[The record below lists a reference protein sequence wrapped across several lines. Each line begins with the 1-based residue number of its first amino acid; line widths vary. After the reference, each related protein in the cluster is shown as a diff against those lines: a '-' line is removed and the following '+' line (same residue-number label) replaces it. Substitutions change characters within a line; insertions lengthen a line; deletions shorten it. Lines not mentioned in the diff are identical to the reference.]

1 MHFFKAYLPFI
12 IVVNCLP
19 FVLIAQPAISS
30 FSPING
36 SIGNAIVINGVNF
49 SPTLSNNIVF
59 FGATKANVFA
69 ASSTSLSVGV
79 PVGATYGPIT
89 VLNIT
94 TGLAGSSL
102 MNFNP
107 TFTPSKTAI
116 AGGDL
121 KPKIDF
127 GTANGT
133 ASIAT
138 GDLDGDGR
146 TDAIA
151 INYNSNSVSV
161 FRNTAVPGTISSAS
175 FAARQDFTTGI
186 QPILV
191 AVGDMDGD
199 SRLDIVAANL
209 SDNTV
214 SVLRNTTSGG
224 VLSFAGKVDF
234 ATGASPRSVAIGD
247 INGDGRPD
255 LVVANAGSN
264 TLSIL
269 RNTSST
275 GTINFAEKLDY
286 TAGVNAYSV
295 AIGDIDGDG
304 RRDIAVNNYNDNT
317 VSVFRNTS
325 TGGAIS
331 FAAKI
336 DYTTGTNPQAVAF
349 GDIDGDAKPDM
360 VIANV
365 TSNNMS
371 IFRNTSV
378 SGSVNFAARVDYTTG
393 TQPTMVAFGD
403 FDADSKP
410 DIALSNY
417 GSNTL
422 SVFRNISAGGVIG
435 LSAKID
441 FTTGNSP
448 QSITIGDIDGDKK
461 PDVLT
466 ANWSSNNI
474 SVLRSTNNDATL
486 ISLTSNAGIISPA
499 FSTNTTDYSL
509 NVISATNSIR
519 VTSQTNDNNSSIQIR
534 INGGTY
540 AIVASGSPSSPLP
553 LNAGVNTIE
562 VLVTA
567 EDGATTRTYTIVVTR
582 GIPGISSFSPM
593 KAKPGDAVTITGTN
607 FNTTPANNIVFFGAV
622 RAGVTA
628 ASPTSL
634 TVTVP
639 IGATYGPVSVLN
651 TDGNLS
657 CASLN
662 SFNPT
667 YRPAKSNITGSDFIG
682 KTDFTTGTNPYA
694 IAIGDLDGDGKPDLV
709 VANLGSNNVSVYRNT
724 AAGGSIGNGSFAAKV
739 DLATGNSP
747 YSIAIGDLD
756 GDGKSDLAITNIN
769 SSTVSV
775 FRNTSTSG
783 SITSGS
789 FANRVDFGTGLGPIS
804 VAIVDVDGD
813 GKPDLAVANT
823 GSNTVSVLRNTSTS
837 GSITA
842 NSFLTRVDF
851 PTGNTPYAV
860 GVGDLDGD
868 GKPDLAVPNYNANT
882 VSILRSTAVTGRITA
897 SSFAAKVDFTTGST
911 PNSVAI
917 GDYDGDGKPDLAIA
931 NYNSNSV
938 SVLRNTSSIG
948 SIGISSFADK
958 IDFTTGLRPLSVTI
972 GDLDGNGKP
981 DMAVA
986 NIFSNSVS
994 IFRNTASSGSIGT
1007 GSFAAK
1013 VDFET
1018 GSLPVAVAIGDLNGD
1033 GKPDLVSTNTDANT
1047 LSVLPNADIPIPAIT
1062 SFSPISAR
1070 PGDTVILTG
1079 RGFNSSVS
1087 NNIVFFGATRAT
1099 VTAATANN
1107 VTVTVPAGATYAPIS
1122 LLNTD
1127 VAWSCYS
1134 LTNFT
1139 PTYSPPKTKITKSD
1153 FSPRQN
1159 FSTGNNPHAIAI
1171 SDLDGDG
1178 KPDLVV
1184 ANAGSNT
1191 ISVYRN
1197 TSTGG
1202 TIGTGSFAARVDF
1215 ATGISPESIAIGD
1228 LDGDG
1233 KPDLAVTNFNS
1244 NSVSVFRNTG
1254 SAGSFTSGSFATR
1267 VDFSTGDNSYPYS
1280 VAIADLDSDGKL
1292 DLAVTNIYSNII
1304 SLFRNTAVSGSITT
1318 GSFAAKVDFGTG
1330 NRPTSVAIGD
1340 LDGDGKPDLA
1350 VTNSGNSISDVFSV
1364 SVFRNTSVFGSIA
1377 SNSFAARVDFG
1388 TPNFPRT
1395 VAIGDLD
1402 GDGKPDLAVAGTGV
1416 SIFRNTASNGNITS
1430 SSFDPRVDF
1439 ATFPGPYSIA
1449 IGDLDGDGKP
1459 DLAIAC
1465 ITFFENAISVFR
1477 NTANTGSITTGS
1489 FDARVDFAG
1498 SGGPYSI
1505 AIGDLDG
1512 DGNPEMAT
1520 ANSSINQAGGANTFS
1535 VYRNNIVYTFTGSGN
1550 WDNAANWSG
1559 SVIPPSTVPANVQ
1572 ILINPA
1578 GAGECILNVPV
1589 TVPASSSITVAT
1601 GKRFMIQGNLTIS
1614 NQ

>member
-1 MHFFKAYLPFI
+1 LLFSHNNPFIFEKNLLNKLFMQLFKAYLFFTF
-12 IVVNCLP
+12 VVICLP

-36 SIGNAIVINGVNF
+36 GVGNAIVINGVNF
-49 SPTLSNNIVF
+49 SPTPSNNIVF

-69 ASSTSLSVGV
+69 ASSTSLSVEV

-127 GTANGT
+127 GTTNGP

-161 FRNTAVPGTISSAS
+161 FRNTAVAGTISSAS

-214 SVLRNTTSGG
+214 SILRNTTSGG

-255 LVVANAGSN
+255 LVVANSGSN

-275 GTINFAEKLDY
+275 GTINFAGRLDY
-286 TAGVNAYSV
+286 TAGINAYSV

-393 TQPTMVAFGD
+393 THPTMVAFGD

-486 ISLTSNAGIISPA
+486 ISLTSNAGSISPA

-519 VTSQTNDNNSSIQIR
+519 VTSQTNDNKASIQIR

-540 AIVASGSPSSPLP
+540 ATVASGSPSSPLP

-593 KAKPGDAVTITGTN
+593 KARPGDAVTITGTN

-628 ASPTSL
+628 SSPTSL
-634 TVTVP
+634 NVIVP

-667 YRPAKSNITGSDFIG
+667 YSPAKSNITGSDFIG
-682 KTDFTTGTNPYA
+682 KTDFTTGTKPYA

-709 VANLGSNNVSVYRNT
+709 VANLISNNVSVYRNT

-739 DLATGNSP
+739 DLATGNGP

-769 SSTVSV
+769 SSSVSV

-783 SITSGS
+783 SISFASKLDFNTGTWPVSVAICDLDGDGRPDLVVANQISNTVPVLRNTSTSGS
-789 FANRVDFGTGLGPIS
+789 ISFASKVDFSTGTSPQSLAIGDVDGDGRPDLAVANNGNNTVSVLRNTSTIGKVSFATKVDFATGTQPS
-804 VAIVDVDGD
+804 FVAIGDVDADGKPDLAVANQGSSMVSVLRNTSVSGAVSFATKVDFSSGRLPQSLAIGDADGD
-813 GKPDLAVANT
+813 GKPDLAVANLND
-823 GSNTVSVLRNTSTS
+823 NTVSVLRNTSVS
-837 GSITA
+837 GS
-842 NSFLTRVDF
+842 V
-851 PTGNTPYAV
+851 
-860 GVGDLDGD
+860 
-868 GKPDLAVPNYNANT
+868 
-882 VSILRSTAVTGRITA
+882 
-897 SSFAAKVDFTTGST
+897 
-911 PNSVAI
+911 
-917 GDYDGDGKPDLAIA
+917 
-931 NYNSNSV
+931 
-938 SVLRNTSSIG
+938 
-948 SIGISSFADK
+948 SFAD
-958 IDFTTGLRPLSVTI
+958 
-972 GDLDGNGKP
+972 
-981 DMAVA
+981 
-986 NIFSNSVS
+986 
-994 IFRNTASSGSIGT
+994 
-1007 GSFAAK
+1007 
-1013 VDFET
+1013 
-1018 GSLPVAVAIGDLNGD
+1018 
-1033 GKPDLVSTNTDANT
+1033 
-1047 LSVLPNADIPIPAIT
+1047 
-1062 SFSPISAR
+1062 
-1070 PGDTVILTG
+1070 
-1079 RGFNSSVS
+1079 
-1087 NNIVFFGATRAT
+1087 
-1099 VTAATANN
+1099 
-1107 VTVTVPAGATYAPIS
+1107 
-1122 LLNTD
+1122 
-1127 VAWSCYS
+1127 
-1134 LTNFT
+1134 
-1139 PTYSPPKTKITKSD
+1139 
-1153 FSPRQN
+1153 
-1159 FSTGNNPHAIAI
+1159 
-1171 SDLDGDG
+1171 
-1178 KPDLVV
+1178 
-1184 ANAGSNT
+1184 
-1191 ISVYRN
+1191 
-1197 TSTGG
+1197 
-1202 TIGTGSFAARVDF
+1202 
-1215 ATGISPESIAIGD
+1215 
-1228 LDGDG
+1228 
-1233 KPDLAVTNFNS
+1233 
-1244 NSVSVFRNTG
+1244 
-1254 SAGSFTSGSFATR
+1254 
-1267 VDFSTGDNSYPYS
+1267 
-1280 VAIADLDSDGKL
+1280 
-1292 DLAVTNIYSNII
+1292 
-1304 SLFRNTAVSGSITT
+1304 
-1318 GSFAAKVDFGTG
+1318 KVDFGTG
-1330 NRPTSVAIGD
+1330 STPISVAIGD

-1350 VTNSGNSISDVFSV
+1350 S
-1364 SVFRNTSVFGSIA
+1364 
-1377 SNSFAARVDFG
+1377 
-1388 TPNFPRT
+1388 
-1395 VAIGDLD
+1395 
-1402 GDGKPDLAVAGTGV
+1402 
-1416 SIFRNTASNGNITS
+1416 
-1430 SSFDPRVDF
+1430 
-1439 ATFPGPYSIA
+1439 
-1449 IGDLDGDGKP
+1449 
-1459 DLAIAC
+1459 
-1465 ITFFENAISVFR
+1465 
-1477 NTANTGSITTGS
+1477 ANT
-1489 FDARVDFAG
+1489 D
-1498 SGGPYSI
+1498 
-1505 AIGDLDG
+1505 
-1512 DGNPEMAT
+1512 
-1520 ANSSINQAGGANTFS
+1520 ANTLS
-1535 VYRNNIVYTFTGSGN
+1535 ILRNIDIYTFTGSGN
-1550 WDNAANWSG
+1550 WNNAANWSG
-1559 SVIPPSTVPANVQ
+1559 NILPPSIVPSNVQ
-1572 ILINPA
+1572 IIINPT
-1578 GAGECILNVPV
+1578 GSGECILNVPV
-1589 TVPASSSITVAT
+1589 TVPTNSSISVAP
-1601 GKRFMIQGNLTIS
+1601 GKKFIIQGNLTIS
-1614 NQ
+1614 KQ